1 MLILPYEEA
10 YVLLHMCLCSYY
22 THESFP
28 NRDEGLMLP
37 EILLVKPV
45 NTVVHSAELEGRKPS

>member
-1 MLILPYEEA
+1 M
-10 YVLLHMCLCSYY
+10 LLHICLCAYY
-22 THESFP
+22 THESVR

-45 NTVVHSAELEGRKPS
+45 NTAVHGAELEGRKPS

>member
-1 MLILPYEEA
+1 M
-10 YVLLHMCLCSYY
+10 LLHMCLCSYY